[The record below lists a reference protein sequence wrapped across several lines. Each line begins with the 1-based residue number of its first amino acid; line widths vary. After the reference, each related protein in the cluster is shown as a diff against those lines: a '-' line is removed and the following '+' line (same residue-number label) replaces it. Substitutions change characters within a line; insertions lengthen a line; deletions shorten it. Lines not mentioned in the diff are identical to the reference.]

1 MRPLPVG
8 RPGRKETVSTMN
20 HKIMGVTIA
29 GAGLIAALA
38 LSAAPAA
45 ADPGPHSP
53 QAQPRTFTCDD
64 GNTYT
69 GGFVGNAQADFYVD
83 GSTKT
88 FAIKRLTIFD
98 PSGTQIFNTGINGF
112 DTKPLTTCTY
122 TNPEGVFH
130 KIEGFFTPRS

>member
-1 MRPLPVG
+1 
-8 RPGRKETVSTMN
+8 MN

-29 GAGLIAALA
+29 GAGLVAALA

-53 QAQPRTFTCDD
+53 QAQARTLTCD

-69 GGFVGNAQADFYVD
+69 GGFVGNAQAAFYID
-83 GSTKT
+83 GTTSV
-88 FAIKRLTIFD
+88 FAIKQLIVFD
-98 PSGTQIFNTGINGF
+98 PSGTQTFNTGINGF

-122 TNPEGVFH
+122 TNPEGIFH
-130 KIEGFFTPRS
+130 IAKGFFTPRS